1 MAQPTFF
8 RTRSTTVGILL
19 ALVVLA
25 AAIIGYLTLRPR
37 STPQE
42 RLIAEIERE
51 LNRVKT
57 VQGRLTI
64 SLSGVSLEQEL
75 WVQRPLML
83 RTETSSGPSG
93 FKGTI
98 VVLNE
103 EEGWVY
109 SPSLDMATV
118 VDRSQYSAEVAGE
131 PGAGSLLERMPD
143 SILAA
148 LRGGSP
154 VQQGGAEVIAGRQAT
169 RIDLV
174 IPPDDASFPPGALRV
189 WLDNEFSY
197 PLAWQDS
204 DGRTLRFVSVAFN
217 REIDPATFVF
227 LPPPGASVHRI
238 EPQP

>member
-1 MAQPTFF
+1 MAQPTTF
-8 RTRSTTVGILL
+8 RTRPTAFWLL
-19 ALVVLA
+19 IGLLVLVA
-25 AAIIGYLTLRPR
+25 ATAGFLILRPR
-37 STPQE
+37 GTPQE

-51 LNRVKT
+51 LGQVQT

-93 FKGTI
+93 FQGTI

-109 SPSLDMATV
+109 SPALKMATV
-118 VDRSQYSAEVAGE
+118 VDRSDYSAEVAGE

-154 VQQGGAEVIAGRQAT
+154 VQQGKAEVIAGRQAT
-169 RIDLV
+169 RLDLV

-189 WLDNEFSY
+189 WLDNQYAY

-204 DGRTLRFVSVAFN
+204 EGRTLRFSSVAFN
-217 REIDPATFVF
+217 REIDPTTFVF
-227 LPPPGASVHRI
+227 FPPPGASVHRI